1 MRTFA
6 VILLSFLLPSCAYMQ
21 THKNVEEWGCHYEGG
36 QLQKGEL
43 ALYAKDGQWYLSA
56 PKARFEKHFPVIH
69 DSVFRKGNNEP
80 RHELIAGSE
89 GGMAYFPISAGTASV
104 LQRADGYADLSLLA
118 TEIKSRQ
125 QEPLFRLPGASRHPI
140 RAEIDATGKGYA
152 NLVGKR
158 TPETTPAINKALST
172 MDFIIVDIPGTL
184 AYNVAIPF
192 MAPFVFFHEFL
203 SND

>member
-6 VILLSFLLPSCAYMQ
+6 AILFAFLLPSCAYMQ

-36 QLQKGEL
+36 KLQKGDL
-43 ALYAKDGQWYLSA
+43 ALYAKEGRWYLSA
-56 PKARFEKHFPVIH
+56 PKAKFGKRYPIIH
-69 DSVFRKGNNEP
+69 DSVFRKGDNEP
-80 RHELIAGSE
+80 WHEMIEGSE

-118 TEIKSRQ
+118 SEITSRQ
-125 QEPLFRLPGASRHPI
+125 QEPLFHLPGASRYPI
-140 RAEIDATGKGYA
+140 RAEINATGKGYA

-158 TPETTPAINKALST
+158 TPETPPAINKALSAV
-172 MDFIIVDIPGTL
+172 DFIAIDIPGTL

-192 MAPFVFFHEFL
+192 MAPFVFFYEFF